1 MIINLY
7 CGNSIISVKKINKN
21 LLVVAYLPSWLP
33 KREEIRGE
41 NWDIARELTVQW
53 NWNFFVWFSL
63 VPVHLST
70 NFLALQSAIVI
81 PQLPKWL
88 PLCLDGVTLSS
99 SSISN
104 TKLPCDIDLCDTCN
118 YISNF
123 FFIYKQSW

>member
-1 MIINLY
+1 MMALY
-7 CGNSIISVKKINKN
+7 IVVVLSFQSKNKNKN
-21 LLVVAYLPSWLP
+21 LLVVTYLPSWLP

-41 NWDIARELTVQW
+41 NWDRARELTVQW
-53 NWNFFVWFSL
+53 KWNCFVWFGL
-63 VPVHLST
+63 VPVHLSR

-104 TKLPCDIDLCDTCN
+104 AKLPSDIDLCGTCN
-118 YISNF
+118 HFSNF
-123 FFIYKQSW
+123 FYIYKQSY